1 MKKIL
6 IFLLVVTTTVLYGEE
21 LDFGLSI
28 IYTKSTGQSASTLKN
43 KLRLYK
49 EKLQDEIDDYD
60 WETQELDMDYDKI
73 QTSIK
78 ITIESEESEY
88 KFRGLI
94 NISSGIISDSRLDI
108 PSKMDIYHKEKDITF
123 KLNYDSEPNM
133 DDNDPDR
140 VENLIKFY
148 INLILTENYDRLS
161 YVDRDDFRLGG
172 DYFKNKLI
180 DFESTISGSSARNS
194 WDKRLKIIQQYVQN
208 SNENE
213 RRLVACYYNA
223 KYFYNNGEKKRA
235 RLFVKYIARY
245 LKQLEQEDQEEFF
258 RNYFFGIGD
267 IFNLEEDRK
276 YLNILKDMDPKHLRI
291 YRSKKYKKLKK

>member
-108 PSKMDIYHKEKDITF
+108 PSKMD
-123 KLNYDSEPNM
+123 
-133 DDNDPDR
+133 
-140 VENLIKFY
+140 
-148 INLILTENYDRLS
+148 
-161 YVDRDDFRLGG
+161 
-172 DYFKNKLI
+172 
-180 DFESTISGSSARNS
+180 
-194 WDKRLKIIQQYVQN
+194 KI
-208 SNENE
+208 
-213 RRLVACYYNA
+213 
-223 KYFYNNGEKKRA
+223 
-235 RLFVKYIARY
+235 
-245 LKQLEQEDQEEFF
+245 
-258 RNYFFGIGD
+258 
-267 IFNLEEDRK
+267 
-276 YLNILKDMDPKHLRI
+276 
-291 YRSKKYKKLKK
+291 